1 MNKKY
6 RDINRYPY
14 FFVSKIITNIN
25 TKLKHSLSL
34 ISVSVLWCSDTRED
48 KVKNNSTK
56 YTIKT
61 RSISDS
67 YGNESRVSEP

>member
-25 TKLKHSLSL
+25 TKLKHSQIIKSL
-34 ISVSVLWCSDTRED
+34 HRIQKGIFE
-48 KVKNNSTK
+48 
-56 YTIKT
+56 
-61 RSISDS
+61 
-67 YGNESRVSEP
+67 

>member
-25 TKLKHSLSL
+25 TKLKHSLTQKSKL
-34 ISVSVLWCSDTRED
+34 ENCVYINIHKYITYIKSSEKMIIINMWCALEFFYNKWR
-48 KVKNNSTK
+48 
-56 YTIKT
+56 
-61 RSISDS
+61 
-67 YGNESRVSEP
+67 